1 MKIQYISDIHL
12 EFLKSNEVKKLLNKI
27 QLVGEVCILAG
38 DIGNPYLESYSMLL
52 EHVNT
57 IFKKTFLIAGN
68 HEFYK
73 NSIEPTKQHIK
84 EICKAFEN
92 ISFLDNSYEIYEG
105 FRFIGSTQWTE
116 VTNPMYTINDT
127 VNIKDFS
134 VEKYNTLYYEAEQF
148 LKDSIAP
155 NSIVITHHLPINDL
169 THPKYKVG
177 FMKNYNQWFNGNL
190 DMFIQKHNKDIKAW
204 FYGHTH
210 SRSVQRY
217 YDVDF
222 YCNPLGYPG
231 ENSYEDINMVCEINL
246 L

>member
-12 EFLKSNEVKKLLNKI
+12 EFLKYNELKNLLIKI
-27 QLVGEVCILAG
+27 IPISEVCILAG
-38 DIGNPYLESYSMLL
+38 DIGNPYPEHYTMLL
-52 EHVNT
+52 EHINKT
-57 IFKKTFLIAGN
+57 FKKTFLIAGN
-68 HEFYK
+68 HEFYN
-73 NSIEPTKQHIK
+73 NSIHETKKQIK
-84 EICKAFEN
+84 ELCDTFEN
-92 ISFLDNSYEIYEG
+92 ISFLDNTYEIYEG

-134 VEKYNTLYYEAEQF
+134 VEKYNALYYESEQF
-148 LKDSIAP
+148 LKDSIVP
-155 NSIVITHHLPINDL
+155 NSIIITHHLPIEGL
-169 THPKYKVG
+169 THKKYREG
-177 FMKNYNQWFNGNL
+177 FMKNYNQWFNANL
-190 DMFIQKHNKDIKAW
+190 DTFIQKHNKDIKGW

-222 YCNPLGYPG
+222 YCNPLGYPS
-231 ENSYEDINMVCEINL
+231 ENSYEDINMVCEISL